1 MDAGKSMCLLRPPPR
16 SPSPPAFLPRARR
29 AVPLEGTRECNLITL
44 LPPPSSQNKS
54 GGGAERK
61 QLWRP
66 EKLTVVTKVTVSCVG
81 PTLVPLNLTW
91 RE

>member
-16 SPSPPAFLPRARR
+16 SPSPAFLPRARR
-29 AVPLEGTRECNLITL
+29 VVPLEGTRECSLVTP
-44 LPPPSSQNKS
+44 LPPPPNKS

-61 QLWRP
+61 QLRRP
-66 EKLTVVTKVTVSCVG
+66 EKLTVVTKVTVSYAG
-81 PTLVPLNLTW
+81 PILVPLNLTW

>member
-16 SPSPPAFLPRARR
+16 SPSPAFLPRARR
-29 AVPLEGTRECNLITL
+29 VVPLEGTRECSLVTL
-44 LPPPSSQNKS
+44 SPPPHTHPNKS

-61 QLWRP
+61 RLRRP
-66 EKLTVVTKVTVSCVG
+66 EKLTVVTKVTVSYAG
-81 PTLVPLNLTW
+81 PLLAPLNLTW